1 MGKFKSATLL
11 FLCSVSTVLAVELE
25 IPDQIVIKQDAL
37 PITLKLPQMTQ
48 GEGELHIVWTDSF
61 KRKVLES
68 TEAVQVDGQTFSFS
82 LPLAPAVAL
91 QNFLDVSL
99 AINGRTV
106 RDQLEFF
113 VTPSSSEWD
122 DYQIIMYY
130 AYKPEQ
136 QPALR
141 DVGITAG
148 KISDGDTQ
156 RRTGGR
162 RWYEHGY
169 RFYCDQISTFF
180 YAAYH
185 TPAEKPKQRMQ
196 QVAEAGYQ
204 SDRSSKKWLYR
215 QPCFHDPVQLN
226 KALGRLREAVKAQK
240 HLRPFFYAHTD
251 EGGVGNLVEAI
262 DFCFAPQTLAAMREW
277 LMEGYGSVE
286 RINQEWDTKFR
297 RLDEVVPYTTD
308 EMMARGGDNLSPWAD
323 HRTFMNI
330 SFADVIRAGTRAVE
344 SVDATARA
352 GLVGC
357 QMPGA
362 FGGYD
367 YWLLSK
373 AMTAIEPYNI
383 GNNREIWRSL
393 APEKPAV
400 TTAFGFGDM
409 EIWRLWYQMLHGDLG
424 IIIYD
429 EKFRYLNPDGTPTSL
444 GAGIA
449 PTYKELT
456 GGLAKQLHYM
466 ERVNDPIAIHY
477 SHPSVNAHWM
487 IEARTEGQDWIERG
501 SASER
506 THSDFLRLRESAVKL
521 LEDNLLQY
529 TFVAYGQLENGEFD
543 GMNAKVLM
551 LPQSIAM
558 SSKEVE
564 CVQQFVERGGT
575 VIADCRTALMDE
587 HCKTLEKGRLD
598 ALFGIRRKNS
608 DFSPG
613 PPGLRRISE
622 TADGMPTE
630 LSMVSAAEPGLEA
643 DGAVVLYRDGLGTP
657 AIMVQRHGKGKA
669 IYLNALITDYHRW
682 RLRPPEGDDLRQL
695 INHFLFD
702 SGVVPQYEITDSLN
716 PDGRTIG
723 LELYPYISGKLRILA
738 LHRNYQLR
746 VSELGPPEYQQQDW
760 LAKPMSF
767 AIDLGTK
774 HAVYD
779 QRAGK
784 LLGQME
790 LVIVDLARYEP
801 TVLTILPEP
810 LEALSIEGS
819 DSAKRGDLVTMRL
832 ALKGPCLGDTHAL
845 RVSVRSPDKKLIPV
859 LTKTLVAPNG
869 QTVWKIPIALSDPP
883 GTYTLSAKDVA
894 TGISAERRVTVYE

>member
-1 MGKFKSATLL
+1 MSVLPAAEIEIADRIFTRHD
-11 FLCSVSTVLAVELE
+11 FL
-25 IPDQIVIKQDAL
+25 P
-37 PITLKLPQMTQ
+37 LKLRLPEVMR
-48 GEGELHIVWTDSF
+48 GRGELTLVWTDSYD
-61 KRKVLES
+61 RKVAEF
-68 TEAVQVDGQTFSFS
+68 TEPVVVDGEAVSFS
-82 LPLAPAVAL
+82 LSLAPAVAI
-91 QNFLDVSL
+91 QNFLE
-99 AINGRTV
+99 IKFEIGNQTIQGR
-106 RDQLEFF
+106 REFF
-113 VTPSSSEWD
+113 VTPSSTEWD

-130 AYKPEQ
+130 AYKPDQ

-156 RRTGGR
+156 RREGGR

-185 TPAEKPKQRMQ
+185 TPAEKPKHRMQ
-196 QVAEAGYQ
+196 QVAEAEYKK
-204 SDRSSKKWLYR
+204 DRTSKKWLYR
-215 QPCFHDPVQLN
+215 QPCFHDREELN
-226 KALGRLREAVKAQK
+226 RAVSRLQSAVEAQK

-262 DFCFAPQTLAAMREW
+262 DFCFSPATLAAMREW
-277 LMEGYGSVE
+277 LIEEYGSVE
-286 RINQEWDTKFR
+286 KINEEWGTRFSS
-297 RLDEVVPYTTD
+297 LEEVVPLTTD
-308 EMMARGGDNLSPWAD
+308 EMMSRGGENFSPWAD

-330 SFADVIRAGTRAVE
+330 SFSDVIRAGTKAVE
-344 SVDATARA
+344 LIDPTARA

-429 EKFRYLNPDGTPTSL
+429 EKFRYLNPDGSPTDL

-456 GGLAKQLHYM
+456 GGLTKQLHYM

-487 IEARTEGQDWIERG
+487 IEARPEGMEWIDRG

-506 THSDFLRLRESAVKL
+506 RRSDFLRLRESAVKL
-521 LEDNLLQY
+521 LEDNLHQY
-529 TFVAYGQLENGEFD
+529 AFVAYGQLENGDFD
-543 GMNAKVLM
+543 AMNAKVLL

-558 SSKEVE
+558 SGEEIAAVE
-564 CVQQFVERGGT
+564 RFVEAGGT

-587 HCKTLEKGRLD
+587 HCKSRTRGGLD
-598 ALFGIRRKNS
+598 SLFGIRRITRE
-608 DFSPG
+608 FAPG
-613 PPGLRRISE
+613 PPGLRRVTGSE
-622 TADGMPTE
+622 TENGMPQE
-630 LSMVSAAEPGLEA
+630 LPMVSAAEPGIEA
-643 DGAVVLYRDGLGTP
+643 EEASVFYRDQRGTP
-657 AIMVQRHGKGKA
+657 AVMINRVGKGRA

-682 RLRPPEGDDLRQL
+682 RLRPPEGDGLRQL
-695 INHFLFD
+695 VRNLLVV
-702 SGVVPQYEITDSLN
+702 SGVVLQYQITDSEN
-716 PDGRTIG
+716 QQKRPEGVEIHPFKDGD
-723 LELYPYISGKLRILA
+723 LRILA

-746 VSELGPPEYQQQDW
+746 VSELGPPEYQEQDW
-760 LAKPMSF
+760 LARPLSVSV
-767 AIDLGTK
+767 DLGAP

-779 QRAGK
+779 QRTGK
-784 LLGQME
+784 LLGRMDS
-790 LVIVDLARYEP
+790 VKVDLARYEP
-801 TVLTILPEP
+801 TILAILPEAV
-810 LEALSIEGS
+810 EALRIEGEQKV
-819 DSAKRGDLVTMRL
+819 KRGDLANLVL
-832 ALKGPCLGDTHAL
+832 DLKGRFLGGRHAF
-845 RVSVRSPDKKLIPV
+845 RVTVQDPEGKLIPV
-859 LTKTLVAPNG
+859 LTQTLVAPKG
-869 QTVWKIPIALSDPP
+869 RATWEVPIALTDPV
-883 GTYTLSAKDVA
+883 GQYTLKAKDVA
-894 TGISAERRVTVYE
+894 TGITAQHQLIVSE